1 MLTSN
6 KDVQA
11 TLDSEVTK
19 EKVTDVTKEQT
30 RLSMR
35 VVDFRRIGWD

>member
-11 TLDSEVTK
+11 TLDGEVTK
-19 EKVTDVTKEQT
+19 EKVTDVTKGQT
-30 RLSMR
+30 RLSNR
-35 VVDFRRIGWD
+35 TVDFCRIR